1 MLFPGQEVE
10 LPENAEIVKTYEG
23 LGYITTIED
32 ESQNNKKVKGG
43 TKMPANY
50 LHGVETIEVLKGPVP
65 VREVKSA
72 VVFLVGTAP
81 VHLTRPAGVS
91 ENDWYAQTINNPI
104 LILRREDA
112 AYYFG
117 EPSPWL
123 YNALCL

>member
-1 MLFPGQEVE
+1 
-10 LPENAEIVKTYEG
+10 
-23 LGYITTIED
+23 
-32 ESQNNKKVKGG
+32 
-43 TKMPANY
+43 MPANY

-81 VHLTRPAGVS
+81 VHLTKPAGIS
-91 ENDWYAQTINNPI
+91 ESDWYAQTINNPL

-117 EPSPWL
+117 EPTPGYTMPYAFDAIFDHGGTTIIAVNVFDPRVHKNNNPDPSQVP
-123 YNALCL
+123 AI